1 VTINLLDDKH
11 FYFDFL
17 EAAILS
23 DVPAPLPARANLSP
37 ALDYSTDHTYKL
49 SPDRLLWI
57 FENLGYTG
65 PMNEY
70 LGVFWWNQRKRV
82 GAAIPFAT
90 VTFSGE
96 FVRGDKVSIN
106 IGGQK
111 YDKRILDGDN
121 VAGIVRHFEY
131 LINANSVG
139 VWARANGNVL
149 TVTARS
155 PRFAYSYET
164 FDCDV
169 VRATGSTGSAVK
181 GGKLHGG
188 KEGKWTVDPEQTP
201 ALNRGAQEWHKDFF
215 AGCAARNRELVVAG
229 SMELVNPPE
238 GFSAMHPDGDLVATA
253 VGFGDDLKSS
263 HCAFIE
269 PVRKYQTAVF
279 TDVARWMAQAGLVPT
294 IQCGE
299 YVWWFISNRTS
310 GNPDGGMGYY
320 HPEILAAAQSA
331 LGRPLHRFEE
341 TMDDP
346 LVNNGADAIFLRNR
360 LRDYVSVMRTE
371 VRSAVPGTRFELLF
385 PFDVNYP
392 TKEGVNKWAD
402 ASIGSSTC
410 RWNGSQRAPVGSIS
424 SKPKRSIS
432 APGAATLIFRE
443 PQWSS
448 RSRSHGRWIPCVIS
462 CRSSDTDTHGK
473 RRSTSQSAP
482 GLALSICG
490 RSITYA
496 SSDFHRHRTPPA
508 GL

>member
-1 VTINLLDDKH
+1 
-11 FYFDFL
+11 
-17 EAAILS
+17 
-23 DVPAPLPARANLSP
+23 
-37 ALDYSTDHTYKL
+37 
-49 SPDRLLWI
+49 
-57 FENLGYTG
+57 
-65 PMNEY
+65 M
-70 LGVFWWNQRKRV
+70 
-82 GAAIPFAT
+82 
-90 VTFSGE
+90 
-96 FVRGDKVSIN
+96 
-106 IGGQK
+106 
-111 YDKRILDGDN
+111 
-121 VAGIVRHFEY
+121 
-131 LINANSVG
+131 
-139 VWARANGNVL
+139 
-149 TVTARS
+149 
-155 PRFAYSYET
+155 
-164 FDCDV
+164 
-169 VRATGSTGSAVK
+169 
-181 GGKLHGG
+181 
-188 KEGKWTVDPEQTP
+188 

-238 GFSAMHPDGDLVATA
+238 GFSAMHPDGDPVATA

-392 TKEGVNKWAD
+392 TKEGVNKVGGRLNRFVNLPVEWE
-402 ASIGSSTC
+402 SKSTSGFDFFKTEALDFGAWC
-410 RWNGSQRAPVGSIS
+410 RNLDLSRAAMEFPLKNLSWPLDSVRHLV
-424 SKPKRSIS
+424 P
-432 APGAATLIFRE
+432 IFRYGYAWE
-443 PQWSS
+443 KEIDIAI
-448 RSRSHGRWIPCVIS
+448 GAGIGVINMWAFDHV
-462 CRSSDTDTHGK
+462 CIF
-473 RRSTSQSAP
+473 
-482 GLALSICG
+482 GLPPTPNATG
-490 RSITYA
+490 RSM
-496 SSDFHRHRTPPA
+496 SF
-508 GL
+508 